1 MKIYVGNLS
10 PDATEDDLKAVFSSY
25 GDAFVRLMLK
35 QSSGDSRG
43 FGYVEMEN
51 DSEAEAAIEGLDGK
65 KLNDRPLVVTAAPR
79 DLGTIQFTRPVL
91 ERADTSKVMLLAR
104 GEQLT
109 VAPLHSPARSR
120 R

>member
-1 MKIYVGNLS
+1 MKIYVGNLA
-10 PDATEDDLKAVFSSY
+10 PDATEDDLKVVFSSY
-25 GDAFVRLMLK
+25 GDAFVRLMLE

-65 KLNDRPLVVTAAPR
+65 KLNDRALVVTAAPW
-79 DLGTIQFTRPVL
+79 DLGTVQFTRPVL
-91 ERADTSKVMLLAR
+91 ERAETSKVMLLAR

-109 VAPLHSPARSR
+109 VAHLHSPGRSR